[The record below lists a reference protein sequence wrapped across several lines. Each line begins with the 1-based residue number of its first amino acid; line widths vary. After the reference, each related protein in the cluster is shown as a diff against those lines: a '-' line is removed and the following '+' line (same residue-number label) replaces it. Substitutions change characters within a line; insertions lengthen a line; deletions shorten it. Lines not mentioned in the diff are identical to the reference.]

1 MRAFAPGLADVGR
14 SQRTTVASTNGSPRR
29 WRSAASARRSSL
41 IDTLVAE
48 QPPDLGWRD
57 RDVDVANAQMPE
69 RVHDGVGDG
78 HRRAHGRRLA
88 DALGAERVVGRRR
101 ARLVGLPVRRLHRG
115 RYEVVDEAAAL
126 DVADL
131 VVGDLFVQCRRQPH
145 GQPAVNLALDDH
157 GVDDVAAIVD
167 GDEAPDLHFTGAL
180 VDVHDGDVAA
190 ERIGQVRRI
199 VIAHGLEPG
208 FHPLRV
214 VRIRGERDV
223 LDGLERVGRALDREL
238 AGLPH
243 QILGRGL
250 EQMRRDL
257 PRLVLDLAR
266 GHCGGGASHRS
277 RPAGLGAEAI
287 GRGVS
292 VALFDLDVFRG
303 NAELLGQDL
312 SVRRLVALALR
323 LRPEARDRLARRVD
337 TDLTGVEHLESEDV
351 EVLRGP
357 GADDLGEARDA
368 DAHQFAALALLGLLA
383 LQLGV
388 ADAIHRLLERRA
400 VVAAVVFPPER

>member
-1 MRAFAPGLADVGR
+1 MIRRPPR
-14 SQRTTVASTNGSPRR
+14 STLFPYTTLF
-29 WRSAASARRSSL
+29 RS
-41 IDTLVAE
+41 TLVA
-48 QPPDLGWRD
+48 QQSPHLRWRD
-57 RDVDVANAQMPE
+57 RDVDVANAQVPQ
-69 RVHDGVGDG
+69 RVYDGVGDG
-78 HRRAHGRRLA
+78 HRRAHRRRLA
-88 DALGAERVVGRRR
+88 DALDAERVVGLRR
-101 ARLVGLPVRRLHRG
+101 ARLVGLPVRRFHRG
-115 RYEVVDEAAAL
+115 GHEIVDEAAAL

-131 VVGDLFVQCRRQPH
+131 VVGDLLVQRGRQSHRQPT
-145 GQPAVNLALDDH
+145 VNLALDDH

-199 VIAHGLEPG
+199 VVADRLQPCL
-208 FHPLRV
+208 HPLRMIRV
-214 VRIRGERDV
+214 RGERDV
-223 LDGLERVGRALDREL
+223 LDGLERVRRALDREL

-277 RPAGLGAEAI
+277 RPAGVGAETI
-287 GRGVS
+287 SRGVG
-292 VALFDLDVFRG
+292 VALFYLNVFRG

-323 LRPEARDRLARRVD
+323 LRPEARDRLARRMD

-388 ADAIHRLLERRA
+388 ADAIHRLLERRTVGA
-400 VVAAVVFPPER
+400 R